1 MTESKSD
8 NLAKM
13 MMITAWEN
21 ENYKIGTILK
31 GKMMNDYSFDDVR
44 LRLDSMSNVKA
55 IIVIGGDDGE

>member
-1 MTESKSD
+1 
-8 NLAKM
+8 
-13 MMITAWEN
+13 MITAWEN

-55 IIVIGGDDGE
+55 IVVIGGDDSE